1 MNPIIET
8 EFKYASPKIYNSQRG
23 SLHLICYAILTTSP
37 GSSTLL
43 RSTMDSQ

>member
-1 MNPIIET
+1 MRT
-8 EFKYASPKIYNSQRG
+8 ECFTIYKSKIYNSQRG